1 MARWD
6 AGEDLIRAM
15 DARCYDGKFALY
27 GESRAVEVL
36 PLVVVVVFLS
46 LSSLVVI
53 FSKDM
58 AII

>member
-1 MARWD
+1 
-6 AGEDLIRAM
+6 M

-53 FSKDM
+53 FSKDL
-58 AII
+58 ALI